1 MRPLATGSTLA
12 TRFPA
17 LRAAPESYV
26 SPVHSRHV
34 SDRTTLWL
42 LGDQL
47 NLDLDALADADEV
60 LLIEA
65 HGFADRKPYH
75 AHKLTL
81 VFSAMRHFRDDLRDR
96 GHDVRY
102 VRAESFGE
110 GLDAFFADRGGHGS
124 EAGTRADLRLMR
136 PASHGAGE
144 RLRELVCERGG
155 SLTLVDNELFLTTP
169 AEWRAWAGD
178 RRESDPGETAINE
191 DGTAATTYRQEHWYR
206 HVRRETGVLMDGD
219 DPIGGE
225 WNYDDLNRTTPPDDW
240 TPPARPR
247 FDPDELTRETHAW
260 VVDRFDTWGNESLSE
275 FAWPVTREETERA
288 LDAFVRE
295 RLPAFGRYQDA
306 MVGDEPFL
314 AHSLLS
320 PAINLGLLDPRE
332 PVRAVEAAYEV
343 RGVEP
348 GAYDPEHG
356 RDGGTAATS
365 LDDFGGDSGEA
376 DDAPDKRGDSDRR
389 DGGTDSSL
397 DPPPVPLNAAEGFL
411 RQVLGWRE
419 FVRHVYRET
428 MPELATANQL
438 AQTRDLPPAY
448 WDGETDMRCLSEAV
462 GHVHEYGYAHHIER
476 LMVLSNF
483 ALLYG
488 TRPAALNEWF
498 HLGFV
503 DAYHW
508 VTTPNVVGMG
518 SFGTDLL
525 SSKPYASSGSY
536 VNRMSDHCADCPYAV
551 SRTTG
556 EGACPF
562 NALYWDF
569 LAKHEETLRGTGRM
583 GLMYSHVDDKDDAEW
598 DAIRERASDIRDLA
612 GAGEL

>member
-1 MRPLATGSTLA
+1 M
-12 TRFPA
+12 
-17 LRAAPESYV
+17 
-26 SPVHSRHV
+26 
-34 SDRTTLWL
+34 L

-47 NLDLDALADADEV
+47 NPDLDVLADADEV

-65 HGFADRKPYH
+65 HGFADRKRYH

-81 VFSAMRHFRDDLRDR
+81 VFAAMRHFRDNLRDR

-110 GLDAFFADRGGHGS
+110 GLDAFLAGRDRSRDGS
-124 EAGTRADLRLMR
+124 EGDPGDAAADLRLMR

-144 RLRELVCERGG
+144 RLRELAAERGAT
-155 SLTLVDNELFLTTP
+155 LTLVDNELFWTTP
-169 AEWRAWAGD
+169 ADWRAWAGT
-178 RRESDPGETAINE
+178 SDDPDAGDPATAE
-191 DGTAATTYRQEHWYR
+191 PRDSVVRDDGTATRTYRQENWYR

-219 DPIGGE
+219 EPVGGE
-225 WNYDDLNRTTPPDDW
+225 WNYDDRNRETPPDGW
-240 TPPARPR
+240 SPPERPG
-247 FDPDELTRETHAW
+247 FEPDDLTRETHAW
-260 VVDRFDTWGNESLSE
+260 VVDRFDTWGTDSLAGDGDARSG
-275 FAWPVTREETERA
+275 FAWPVTREEATAA
-288 LDAFVRE
+288 LDRFVRDG
-295 RLPAFGRYQDA
+295 LPAFGRYQDA
-306 MVGDEPFL
+306 MVGGEPFL

-320 PAINLGLLDPRE
+320 PAVNLGLLDPRE
-332 PVRAVEAAYEV
+332 PVRAVEAAYEE

-348 GAYDPEHG
+348 GGYDPVEHG
-356 RDGGTAATS
+356 DSGTGVTS
-365 LDDFGGDSGEA
+365 LDDFG
-376 DDAPDKRGDSDRR
+376 
-389 DGGTDSSL
+389 DGGTDPNESAA
-397 DPPPVPLNAAEGFL
+397 PVPLNAAEGFI

-419 FVRHVYRET
+419 FVRHAYREA
-428 MPELATANQL
+428 MPGLAAANQL
-438 AQTRDLPPAY
+438 EQTRDLPPAY

-462 GHVHEYGYAHHIER
+462 GHVREYGYAHHIER

-488 TRPAALNEWF
+488 TRPAALNDWF

-525 SSKPYASSGSY
+525 SSKPYAASGSY

-569 LAKHEETLRGTGRM
+569 LREHEETLRGTGRM

-598 DAIRERASDIRDLA
+598 AAIRERASEVRQLA
-612 GAGEL
+612 ENGEL